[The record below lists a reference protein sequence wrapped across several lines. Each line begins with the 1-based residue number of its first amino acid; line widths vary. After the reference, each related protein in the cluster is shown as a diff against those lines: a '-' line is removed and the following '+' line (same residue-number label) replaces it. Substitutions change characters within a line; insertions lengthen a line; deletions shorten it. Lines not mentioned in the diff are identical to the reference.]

1 MQISKHLLAA
11 AAALVVGANALAAPV
26 LWIGDSQGQ
35 LGTVD
40 VATGN
45 AVVIGSMGHVM
56 TDIAFDTVGNLW
68 GTDGGSLYQ
77 INAGTGASTLVGATG
92 TGFVNSLVF
101 AADGTLYAA
110 GSSLFTLNTGTGA
123 ASLVGAAGNGYASSG
138 DLAFVGGVLY
148 LSSSAPTADT
158 LWSVSTAT
166 GQGAQIGAISAGG
179 VYGLATADNI
189 MLYGLTGQTV
199 LSVDTATG
207 LGTALVSYGNGL
219 GAAFGTA
226 FRTEAGATVP
236 EPSALSLLA
245 IALAG
250 VGFVSRRRKN

>member
-1 MQISKHLLAA
+1 MRISNFLLGAVA
-11 AAALVVGANALAAPV
+11 GLALGANALAAPV
-26 LWIGDSQGQ
+26 LWIGDSGGQ

-45 AVVIGSMGHVM
+45 AAVIGNMGHVM
-56 TDIAFDTVGNLW
+56 TDIAFDPLGNLW
-68 GTDGGSLYQ
+68 GTDGASLYQ
-77 INAGTGASTLVGATG
+77 INAATATSTLVGSIGA
-92 TGFVNSLVF
+92 GFLNSLVF
-101 AADGTLYAA
+101 AGNGTLYAA
-110 GSSLFTLNTGTGA
+110 GSSLVTINTATGA
-123 ASLVGAAGNGYASSG
+123 GTAVGVGNGFSSSG
-138 DLAFVGGVLY
+138 DLAFVNGTLY
-148 LSSSAPTADT
+148 LSSNAPVADT
-158 LWSVSTAT
+158 LWALDTAT
-166 GQGAQIGAISAGG
+166 GLGTQIGAIGSGG

-189 MLYGLTGQTV
+189 TLYGLSGQTV

-207 LGTALVSYGNGL
+207 AGTAVVGYGNGL

-250 VGFVSRRRKN
+250 LGFASRRRKA